1 MYESESPIESYEEN
15 FPEASSWNTT
25 TAKDGIGD
33 QLKSITMDSN
43 FAWLLCSLL
52 SAMIWVI
59 YITYY
64 HSRVLGFVLTRILN
78 RNLFLKQGYMH
89 IGKYQY
95 KLFLF

>member
-1 MYESESPIESYEEN
+1 MEVFESESPIGSFEKY
-15 FPEASSWNTT
+15 FPEAASMNATT
-25 TAKDGIGD
+25 PKDGLA
-33 QLKSITMDSN
+33 QLRHITMDSN

-89 IGKYQY
+89 VGEY
-95 KLFLF
+95 

>member
-1 MYESESPIESYEEN
+1 MAGILDPESLQLRHDDGNISEMANGTSPKN
-15 FPEASSWNTT
+15 DFLP
-25 TAKDGIGD
+25 D
-33 QLKSITMDSN
+33 ITMDSN

-52 SAMIWVI
+52 TAMIWII

-89 IGKYQY
+89 VGE
-95 KLFLF
+95 